1 MKIYIIINLS
11 MSENL
16 VNPVTTDKKCVIGL
30 KCLKNHFRLLS
41 ESNFRHVLG
50 NFQDADEY

>member
-11 MSENL
+11 MSENS
-16 VNPVTTDKKCVIGL
+16 VNPVTTDKKCAMGL